1 MAGAGTRTPIV
12 RLKTWYIIRAF
23 LDALKHTRCDKSQY
37 KLILPQHVFFLSF
50 SWFFFVF
57 LCFFTGAGRFGGVA
71 EWKRR
76 WTSGEVKVEVVM
88 GDRQSR
94 PEFRVASPQATVK
107 SGAQLWL
114 LCGRLR
120 VWRSCRVSEKVV
132 APCIEAKSNRVR
144 CRLRRCP
151 CCKNDTRGR
160 CGCRT
165 VSGWV

>member
-1 MAGAGTRTPIV
+1 MSV
-12 RLKTWYIIRAF
+12 VFDYDNF
-23 LDALKHTRCDKSQY
+23 LFSKSNLWGPE
-37 KLILPQHVFFLSF
+37 KKNLTNRKKKSIFFCLSLEFFLCF
-50 SWFFFVF
+50 CV
-57 LCFFTGAGRFGGVA
+57 FFTGAGRFGGVA

-76 WTSGEVKVEVVM
+76 STVGKVKVEVVM
-88 GDRQSR
+88 GGRQSR
-94 PEFRVASPQATVK
+94 PEFRVASPQATVT

-132 APCIEAKSNRVR
+132 ASCIEAKSNRVR